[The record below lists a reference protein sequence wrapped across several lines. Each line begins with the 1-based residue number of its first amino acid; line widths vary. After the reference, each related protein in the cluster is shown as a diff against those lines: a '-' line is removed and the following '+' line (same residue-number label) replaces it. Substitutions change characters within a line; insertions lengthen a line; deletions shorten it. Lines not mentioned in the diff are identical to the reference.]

1 MKKTALFLIIA
12 ALITS
17 CSRVDLS
24 KDETAMSYII
34 SYDFSQTQQSDKKNI
49 KLIKQAVYDYP
60 DKNPGLEREQVYSA
74 YFNHLEEI
82 KKNNII
88 IDRKAYI
95 KGVIDSLNSQ
105 NPAIKPERINII
117 RNRYYNIISS
127 KITVKTPEFEKS
139 LKKRSDLISTKNGL
153 FYKIIRQGSGPT
165 PADSDRVT
173 VHMIGSLP
181 GGYEFSNT
189 RIKQRPVQFYLKK
202 TIKGMNEGIQ
212 LMKTGSHYI
221 FYIPP
226 KLAYGNKQKGI
237 IPADSYIIYEIELLN
252 VEK

>member
-1 MKKTALFLIIA
+1 M
-12 ALITS
+12 
-17 CSRVDLS
+17 
-24 KDETAMSYII
+24 
-34 SYDFSQTQQSDKKNI
+34 
-49 KLIKQAVYDYP
+49 
-60 DKNPGLEREQVYSA
+60 
-74 YFNHLEEI
+74 

-105 NPAIKPERINII
+105 NPAIEPERINII

-139 LKKRSDLISTKNGL
+139 LKKRSDLISTKSGL
-153 FYKIIRQGSGPT
+153 FYKISRQGSGPT

-181 GGYEFSNT
+181 GDMNFPIPYKTKACS
-189 RIKQRPVQFYLKK
+189 VYLKK